1 MAVLEDLLQEDEL
14 LSVLGLPHP
23 KSRLGETGLFSPG
36 GVSLMN
42 VPFDALSF
50 LRNTFYQQLLDLTK
64 LTFYIYWGICR

>member
-1 MAVLEDLLQEDEL
+1 MYFVVAVLEDLLQEDEL

-23 KSRLGETGLFSPG
+23 KLAAWWACLLYPG

-64 LTFYIYWGICR
+64 LTFYIY